1 VTLRAVAP
9 QRRVGGE
16 WEAQRMEEEQQEQEQ
31 QEQEQE
37 DDVLLGT
44 ALGTGFAASMHAARS
59 EVGAFR
65 VEAAAER

>member
-1 VTLRAVAP
+1 
-9 QRRVGGE
+9 
-16 WEAQRMEEEQQEQEQ
+16 MEEEQQEQEQ

>member
-1 VTLRAVAP
+1 MTLRAVAP

-16 WEAQRMEEEQQEQEQ
+16 WEAQRMEEEQQEQ
-31 QEQEQE
+31 QEQE